1 MSNVSSIK
9 NIPIENYSS
18 IFDFLYKNVITNPP
32 DVNVSLSGV
41 EIVDVDGNIQKPRS
55 PAEFFNMIANDT
67 ASKIVSGLKTVDCE
81 YEWYQDFV
89 SFLDKSAL
97 PLYEAT
103 SKNFFDGVEKVGATV
118 TVGVQSLGEGILNV
132 GEGIVDVFILAGSA
146 IGTIGTGLADLW
158 QIVNGNEA
166 KYTSELW
173 DSTMSTV
180 SIDAVG
186 DAFDSLYED
195 TEYGRNL
202 QEKSYFFNTVRTVGT
217 GIGEVAGIVGLSLA
231 TFGLGSLASSGT
243 ISVSLGQTSTIAS
256 IVGLGQG
263 TEEAWAD
270 GASLLEGL
278 LAGGANSFW
287 EGIQYF
293 VGGKIGTTTF
303 FGNNG
308 IISSI
313 TKNGFGT
320 KVLDSLTRIF
330 LDGFDGGAEGIV
342 QPLIAAI
349 YKDGYYDEEGNY
361 VEFTQ
366 SDNFFKKYGEIFSDY
381 GGVQNIFTNA
391 LIGSGSSL
399 LGEIFDIKRFF
410 DFSDKNV
417 LSLQEEILDNIDD
430 NLDPIARARQ
440 AYIELNKRLHY
451 DMNYYKADNKTKKEI
466 YNQILSLADLDS
478 NNVICK
484 GWSELYRDLLIECG
498 FAPDKVRIVGR
509 NKDFVH
515 KWVEIELD
523 DGSLIV
529 ADATEAITGPPD
541 ISKVKYGDI
550 MTGFFRV
557 TKNSAG
563 IRLRDVS
570 ADLIKEYSQY
580 WRNIDKALG
589 YTNESGYYFSELI
602 ENADS
607 LFSNS
612 DLYNNLL
619 QNDQF
624 NKICDTILNLDVIEG
639 MDGTEA
645 YYYFKQI
652 VNNIFSEDYGSNVR
666 IYANKLENIY
676 ESLFTIEL
684 PDIDFYGLYSSS
696 IGKKIFKTYEA
707 FNKFIENLDLSRF

>member
-18 IFDFLYKNVITNPP
+18 IFDFLYKNTVEKTSNINISS
-32 DVNVSLSGV
+32 NGV
-41 EIVDVDGNIQKPRS
+41 EIVDIDGNIQEPRS
-55 PAEFFNMIANDT
+55 IAEFFSILSNDT
-67 ASKIVSGLKTVDCE
+67 AANIVSGLKTVDCE

-89 SFLDKSAL
+89 SFLDKTVL
-97 PLYEAT
+97 PTYET
-103 SKNFFDGVEKVGATV
+103 SCQSFFDTVDRIGATV

-132 GEGIVDVFILAGSA
+132 GEGIVDVLILAGSA
-146 IGTIGTGLADLW
+146 VGTIGTGLADLW

-202 QEKSYFFNTVRTVGT
+202 MENAYFFDQVRGIGT
-217 GIGEVAGIVGLSLA
+217 GIGQVVGIVGLSLI

-243 ISVSLGQTSTIAS
+243 VSVSLGQTSTIAS
-256 IVGLGQG
+256 IIGFGQG
-263 TEEAWAD
+263 TEDAWAD

-278 LAGGANSFW
+278 FVGGANSFW
-287 EGIQYF
+287 EGIQYY

-342 QPLIAAI
+342 QPLIASI
-349 YKDGYYDEEGNY
+349 YKDGYYDESGNY
-361 VEFTQ
+361 IEFTK
-366 SDNFFKKYGEIFSDY
+366 SDNFFKRYGEIFSDY

-399 LGEIFDIKRFF
+399 LGEVFDIKRFF
-410 DFSDKNV
+410 AASDKNA
-417 LSLQEEILDNIDD
+417 LNLQDEILDKINP
-430 NLDPIARARQ
+430 NLDPIAKARQ

-451 DMNYYKADNKTKKEI
+451 DMNYAKVDSNTKREI
-466 YNQILSLADLDS
+466 YNKILSLASIDT

-498 FAPDKVRIVGR
+498 FDPDKVRIVGS
-509 NKDFVH
+509 NKDFAH
-515 KWVEIELD
+515 KWVEIELAD
-523 DGSLIV
+523 DSLII
-529 ADATEAITGPPD
+529 ADATEAIVGPPD
-541 ISKVKYGDI
+541 INKVKYGDT
-550 MTGFFRV
+550 MMGFFRV

-563 IRLRDVS
+563 LRLSKVS
-570 ADLIKEYSQY
+570 SDLLQEYSKY
-580 WRNIDKALG
+580 WRNLDKYLG

-602 ENADS
+602 NKADN
-607 LFSNS
+607 LFANSN
-612 DLYNNLL
+612 LYNQLL
-619 QNDQF
+619 QNNQLNNLYD
-624 NKICDTILNLDVIEG
+624 NILNLNIIEG
-639 MDGTEA
+639 MDATDA
-645 YYYFKQI
+645 YYYYKQI
-652 VNNIFSEDYGSNVR
+652 VNNLFPNNYGSVL
-666 IYANKLENIY
+666 IYANKLKDIY
-676 ESLFTIEL
+676 ESLVTIEL
-684 PDIDFYGLYSSS
+684 PNINFYGLYSNS
-696 IGKKIFKTYEA
+696 IGKKIFNTYDA
-707 FNKFIENLDLSRF
+707 FNKFIESLDLSRF